1 MARIIGGS
9 PSDRWERVVKRELQ
23 RQLPDDWIV
32 VCDVSYSWREEA
44 GYIRDGQADFVV
56 LVPDKGLVVI
66 EVKGSRGISVT
77 DDGDWL
83 LIKRDGS
90 KQKITPPPEQATR
103 NSHNLTRKLANL
115 LELKFFPGLFGWVVV
130 YPNGN
135 VTVPLDMYHPNSV
148 VSKRDIGSLK
158 NVVLTTLRDRGSE
171 SLGTQFNRS
180 TADIC
185 GKFLVNGNFI
195 VEPTDTELESDE
207 TAHQVDNLTEQQ
219 FATLKG
225 IFELSD
231 VGVIGPAGSGK
242 TLLAIWRL
250 QAALEEGKSA
260 IYVCFNKALAQ
271 FLKLKFPD
279 VSNSIHSVDKLFTDL
294 TSARSN
300 GSPDF
305 FSHTLPEKVIDQVND
320 YQHDLIIVD
329 EGQDFL
335 GERVFALRFL
345 LKDSGRSQFLMF
357 SDLNQ
362 SLYHDAEEMQNW
374 PDVTFKLVHNCRNPI
389 GINTATNAICGTDFR
404 SMPGMA
410 EGLPPTV
417 SLVKSEKMVALR
429 AWATAYELYPQ
440 GGSVILSPY
449 ALDNSC
455 MGRAD
460 KVWHKLEL
468 TTDLTKLGEEG
479 YVYFSTIKSFK
490 GLEAAHVILIDMDL
504 PETSKALGKEDI
516 FVALT
521 RATSRLDIITSNDE
535 AFAYFHTEALQ
546 PAAKE

>member
-1 MARIIGGS
+1 MAKVIGGS
-9 PSDRWERVVKRELQ
+9 PSDRWEQVVKRELQ

-56 LVPDKGLVVI
+56 LAPNKGLVVI

-77 DDGDWL
+77 DGGDWL
-83 LIKRDGS
+83 LHKRDGS

-103 NSHNLTRKLANL
+103 NSYNLTSKLADL
-115 LELKFFPGLFGWVVV
+115 LGHKFFPGLFGWVVV

-135 VTVPLDMYHPNSV
+135 VTGPLDMYHPNSV
-148 VSKRDIGSLK
+148 VSKRNLGSLK
-158 NVVLTTLRDRGSE
+158 KIVLTTLRDRGPE
-171 SLGTQFNRS
+171 SLAVQFNRS
-180 TADIC
+180 LAEKC

-195 VEPTDTELESDE
+195 VEPTDTELESEE
-207 TAHQVDNLTEQQ
+207 TTHQVENLTEQQ
-219 FATLKG
+219 FAALKG
-225 IFELSD
+225 IFELRD

-250 QAALEEGKSA
+250 QAALDEGKSA

-271 FLKLKFPD
+271 FLRLKFPD
-279 VSNSIHSVDKLFTDL
+279 VASSIHSVDKLFTDL
-294 TSARSN
+294 TSARN
-300 GSPDF
+300 DGSPF
-305 FSHTLPEKVIDQVND
+305 FFTHTLPERVIDQVND

-357 SDLNQ
+357 SDFNQ

-404 SMPGMA
+404 SMPGMT

-417 SLVKSEKMVALR
+417 SLVKSDKVVALQ
-429 AWATAYELYPQ
+429 AWATAYELYPR
-440 GGSVILSPY
+440 GGSVILSPL

-455 MGRAD
+455 MGGAD
-460 KVWHKLEL
+460 RVWHKLEL
-468 TTDLTKLGEEG
+468 TTDLAKLGEEG
-479 YVYFSTIKSFK
+479 YVFFSTIKSFK
-490 GLEAAHVILIDMDL
+490 GLEAAHVILVDMNL
-504 PETSKALGKEDI
+504 PDTSKALGKEDI

-521 RATSRLDIITSNDE
+521 RATSRLDIITSTEE
-535 AFAYFHTEALQ
+535 AFAYYDTQ
-546 PAAKE
+546 VPISGPQT

>member
-1 MARIIGGS
+1 MARVIGGS
-9 PSDRWERVVKRELQ
+9 PSDRWEKVVKRELQ

-32 VCDVSYSWREEA
+32 VCDVSYSCREEA

-56 LVPDKGLVVI
+56 LVPEKGLVVI
-66 EVKGSRGISVT
+66 EVKGSTGISVT
-77 DDGDWL
+77 DAGDWL

-103 NSHNLTRKLANL
+103 NSHNLTSRLADL
-115 LELKFFPGLFGWVVV
+115 LGHKFFPGLFGWVVV
-130 YPNGN
+130 YPNGK
-135 VTVPLDMYHPNSV
+135 VTGALDMYHPNSV

-158 NVVLTTLRDRGSE
+158 KVVLTTLRDRGPE
-171 SLGTQFNRS
+171 SLATQFSRS
-180 TADIC
+180 LAEKC

-195 VEPTDTELESDE
+195 VEPTDTELESEE
-207 TAHQVDNLTEQQ
+207 TAHQVESLTEQQ
-219 FATLKG
+219 FAALKG
-225 IFELSD
+225 IFELRD

-250 QAALEEGKSA
+250 QAALGEGKSA

-279 VSNSIHSVDKLFTDL
+279 ISSSIHSVDKLFTDL
-294 TSARSN
+294 TSARNN
-300 GSPDF
+300 GSSDF
-305 FSHTLPEKVIDQVND
+305 FTHTLPERVIDQVND

-345 LKDSGRSQFLMF
+345 LKDSGRPQFLMF
-357 SDLNQ
+357 SDFNQ

-389 GINTATNAICGTDFR
+389 GINTATNTICGTDFR

-417 SLVKSEKMVALR
+417 SLVKTEMMALR
-429 AWATAYELYPQ
+429 AWSAAHELYPR

-460 KVWHKLEL
+460 KVGHKLEL

-490 GLEAAHVILIDMDL
+490 GLEAAHVVLIEMDL
-504 PETSKALGKEDI
+504 PDTSRALGKEDI
-516 FVALT
+516 FVGLT
-521 RATSRLDIITSNDE
+521 RATARLDVLTSSDE
-535 AFAYFHTEALQ
+535 AFNFYSQGSNVIT
-546 PAAKE
+546 

>member
-1 MARIIGGS
+1 VARVIGGS
-9 PSDRWERVVKRELQ
+9 PSDRWEKVVKRELQ

-32 VCDVSYSWREEA
+32 VCDVSYSCREEA

-56 LVPDKGLVVI
+56 LVPEKGLVVI
-66 EVKGSRGISVT
+66 EVKGSTGISVT
-77 DDGDWL
+77 DAGDWL

-103 NSHNLTRKLANL
+103 NSHNLTSRLADL
-115 LELKFFPGLFGWVVV
+115 LGHKFFPGLFGWVVV
-130 YPNGN
+130 YPNGK
-135 VTVPLDMYHPNSV
+135 VTGALDMYHPNSV

-158 NVVLTTLRDRGSE
+158 KVVLTTLRDRGPE
-171 SLGTQFNRS
+171 SLATQFSRS
-180 TADIC
+180 LAEKC

-195 VEPTDTELESDE
+195 VEPTDTELESEE
-207 TAHQVDNLTEQQ
+207 TAHQVESLTEQQ
-219 FATLKG
+219 FAALKG
-225 IFELSD
+225 IFELRD

-250 QAALEEGKSA
+250 QAALGEGKSA

-279 VSNSIHSVDKLFTDL
+279 ISSSIHSVDKLFTDL
-294 TSARSN
+294 TSARNN
-300 GSPDF
+300 GSSDF
-305 FSHTLPEKVIDQVND
+305 FTHTLPERVIDQVND

-345 LKDSGRSQFLMF
+345 LKDSGRPQFLMF
-357 SDLNQ
+357 SDFNQ

-389 GINTATNAICGTDFR
+389 GINTATNTICGTDFR

-417 SLVKSEKMVALR
+417 SLVKTEMMALR
-429 AWATAYELYPQ
+429 AWSAAHELYPR

-460 KVWHKLEL
+460 KVGHKLEL

-490 GLEAAHVILIDMDL
+490 GLEAAHVVLIEMDL
-504 PETSKALGKEDI
+504 PDTSRALGKEDI
-516 FVALT
+516 FVGLT
-521 RATSRLDIITSNDE
+521 RATARLDVLTSSDE
-535 AFAYFHTEALQ
+535 AFNFYSQGSNVIT
-546 PAAKE
+546 

>member
-1 MARIIGGS
+1 MARVIGGS
-9 PSDRWERVVKRELQ
+9 PSDRWEKVVKSELQ

-32 VCDVSYSWREEA
+32 VCDVSYSCREEA

-56 LVPDKGLVVI
+56 LVPEKGLVVI
-66 EVKGSRGISVT
+66 EVKGSTGISVT
-77 DDGDWL
+77 DAGDWL

-103 NSHNLTRKLANL
+103 NSHNLTSRLADL
-115 LELKFFPGLFGWVVV
+115 LGHKFFPGLFGWVVV

-135 VTVPLDMYHPNSV
+135 VTGALDTYHPNSV

-158 NVVLTTLRDRGSE
+158 KIVLTTLRDRGPE
-171 SLGTQFNRS
+171 SLATQFSRS
-180 TADIC
+180 LAEKC

-195 VEPTDTELESDE
+195 VEPTDTELESEE
-207 TAHQVDNLTEQQ
+207 TAHQVESLTEQQ
-219 FATLKG
+219 FAALKG
-225 IFELSD
+225 IFELRD

-250 QAALEEGKSA
+250 QAALDEGKSA

-271 FLKLKFPD
+271 FLKMKFPD
-279 VSNSIHSVDKLFTDL
+279 ISSSIHSVDKLFTDL
-294 TSARSN
+294 TSARNN
-300 GSPDF
+300 GSSDF
-305 FSHTLPEKVIDQVND
+305 FTHTLPERVIDQVND

-345 LKDSGRSQFLMF
+345 LKDSGRPQFLMF
-357 SDLNQ
+357 SDFNQ

-389 GINTATNAICGTDFR
+389 GINTATNTICGTDFR

-417 SLVKSEKMVALR
+417 SLVKTEMMALR
-429 AWATAYELYPQ
+429 AWSAAHELYPR

-460 KVWHKLEL
+460 KVGHKLEL

-490 GLEAAHVILIDMDL
+490 GLEAAHVVLIEMDL
-504 PETSKALGKEDI
+504 PDTSRALGKEDI
-516 FVALT
+516 FVGLT
-521 RATSRLDIITSNDE
+521 RATARLDVLTSSDE
-535 AFAYFHTEALQ
+535 AFNFYSQGSSVIT
-546 PAAKE
+546 